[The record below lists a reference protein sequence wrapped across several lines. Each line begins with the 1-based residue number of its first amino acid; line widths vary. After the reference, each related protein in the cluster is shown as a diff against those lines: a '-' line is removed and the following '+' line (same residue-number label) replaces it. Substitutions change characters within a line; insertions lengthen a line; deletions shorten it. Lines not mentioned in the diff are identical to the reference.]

1 MQFDLIQG
9 GLKPKFSLHG
19 KNIPNY
25 TVVKTVEITA
35 ELKFQ
40 LVLACNHEKS
50 FDHRESWIQPG
61 MIFIPDQKLTCNAA
75 LSFFIEK
82 G

>member
-50 FDHRESWIQPG
+50 FDHRES
-61 MIFIPDQKLTCNAA
+61 
-75 LSFFIEK
+75 
-82 G
+82 